1 MDIKDILYILVLILQ
16 SATIVLLLVHF
27 AIQSRLKKNSRDKDI
42 RDDVI
47 DELMKENEKLKAE
60 QFQVAADAQTYEEL
74 FKELKDKGLIK

>member
-16 SATIVLLLVHF
+16 SATIVLLFVHI
-27 AIQSRLKKNSRDKDI
+27 AIQSRLKKNSRD
-42 RDDVI
+42 DVI
-47 DELMKENEKLKAE
+47 DELVKENEKLKAE

>member
-27 AIQSRLKKNSRDKDI
+27 AIQSRLKKDI